1 MQIYVFYIQYFKPKE
16 LKLNI
21 LKDYFC
27 GSTNFKMNFT
37 SILTSWYSANK
48 RNLPWRTSKI
58 PYNVWLSEVILQ
70 QTQIKQGQPYYEAFL
85 ANYPSVQAL
94 AKASETEILNLWQGL
109 GYYSRARNLH
119 FTAKYISE
127 TLNGEFPKTYKSLLT
142 LKGVGDYTASAI
154 ASICYEEAVAVV
166 DGNVYRVLARYFG
179 IDTPINST
187 EGIKQFKTLAKSLL
201 PLSNF
206 GDYNQAI
213 MEFGSQQCK
222 PQSPNCKECPL
233 ITSCNAYATGSVKI
247 LPVKLKKTKV
257 TKKYFNFLVI
267 DSDDQKTYLER
278 RTEKGIWQ
286 QLYQFPL
293 IETPS
298 SMSEKEFLAHLDG
311 SDKINIHYEKAL
323 LFNTSDI
330 IHKLSH
336 QELHVKFWILRTKN
350 SPENAVKWSDIT
362 SYPVPAVI
370 ERFINNFQI

>member
-1 MQIYVFYIQYFKPKE
+1 
-16 LKLNI
+16 
-21 LKDYFC
+21 
-27 GSTNFKMNFT
+27 
-37 SILTSWYSANK
+37 
-48 RNLPWRTSKI
+48 
-58 PYNVWLSEVILQ
+58 
-70 QTQIKQGQPYYEAFL
+70 
-85 ANYPSVQAL
+85 
-94 AKASETEILNLWQGL
+94 
-109 GYYSRARNLH
+109 
-119 FTAKYISE
+119 
-127 TLNGEFPKTYKSLLT
+127 
-142 LKGVGDYTASAI
+142 
-154 ASICYEEAVAVV
+154 
-166 DGNVYRVLARYFG
+166 LARHFG

>member
-21 LKDYFC
+21 LKRLFC

-37 SILTSWYSANK
+37 STLTSWYSENK

-58 PYNVWLSEVILQ
+58 PYYIWLSEVILQ

-127 TLNGEFPKTYKSLLT
+127 TLNGEFPKNYKSLLT

-166 DGNVYRVLARYFG
+166 DGNVYRVLARHFG
-179 IDTPINST
+179 IETPINST

-213 MEFGSQQCK
+213 MEFGSQQ
-222 PQSPNCKECPL
+222 
-233 ITSCNAYATGSVKI
+233 
-247 LPVKLKKTKV
+247 
-257 TKKYFNFLVI
+257 
-267 DSDDQKTYLER
+267 
-278 RTEKGIWQ
+278 
-286 QLYQFPL
+286 
-293 IETPS
+293 
-298 SMSEKEFLAHLDG
+298 
-311 SDKINIHYEKAL
+311 
-323 LFNTSDI
+323 
-330 IHKLSH
+330 
-336 QELHVKFWILRTKN
+336 
-350 SPENAVKWSDIT
+350 
-362 SYPVPAVI
+362 
-370 ERFINNFQI
+370 